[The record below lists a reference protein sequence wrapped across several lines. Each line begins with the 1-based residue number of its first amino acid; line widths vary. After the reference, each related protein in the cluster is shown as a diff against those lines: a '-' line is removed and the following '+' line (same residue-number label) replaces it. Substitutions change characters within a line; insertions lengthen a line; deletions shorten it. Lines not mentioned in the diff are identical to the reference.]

1 MNIRKTALRRGQTGQ
16 SLVETVLMLP
26 LLLLVLLNAVNFA
39 YFYLVALNLTAA
51 TRTGAL
57 YAMIGSSTPAGT
69 ALPPAAGTSSL
80 TASYLT
86 YQDMTG
92 ALNAPGSATVQVC
105 SAGLGVNGTGS
116 SQAAKCETC
125 TSSTF
130 GSATACGT
138 AGTGSPAPDA
148 DPEAPT
154 FVLNRVD
161 VIYTF
166 TPIIPG
172 TPFGLA
178 LLPLSACTASGG
190 SVTCT
195 FHRQVS
201 MRAMGS

>member
-1 MNIRKTALRRGQTGQ
+1 MNIRKTAWRRGQTGQ

-51 TRTGAL
+51 SRTGAL

-116 SQAAKCETC
+116 SQTAKCETC
-125 TSSTF
+125 TSSTTC
-130 GSATACGT
+130 GATP
-138 AGTGSPAPDA
+138 GTGSPAPDA

>member
-1 MNIRKTALRRGQTGQ
+1 MNIRKTALRRKQAGQ

-39 YFYLVALNLTAA
+39 YFYLVTLNLTAA
-51 TRTGAL
+51 SRTGSL
-57 YAMIGSSTPAGT
+57 YAMVGSATPAGT

-92 ALNAPGSATVQVC
+92 ALNAPGNATIQVC
-105 SAGLGVNGTGS
+105 SAGLGVSGSGS
-116 SQAAKCETC
+116 SQTALCETC

-130 GSATACGT
+130 GSATACGA
-138 AGTGSPAPDA
+138 AGAGSPTPDS

-161 VIYTF
+161 VIYSF
-166 TPIIPG
+166 SPIIPG

-190 SVTCT
+190 TVTCT
-195 FHRQVS
+195 FHRQLS

>member
-26 LLLLVLLNAVNFA
+26 LLLLVLLNAVNFG
-39 YFYLVALNLTAA
+39 YFYLVALNLTSAS
-51 TRTGAL
+51 RTGAL

-69 ALPPAAGTSSL
+69 ALPPATGTSPS

-92 ALNAPGSATVQVC
+92 ALNAPGSATIQIC
-105 SAGLGVNGTGS
+105 SAGLGVSGTGS
-116 SQAAKCETC
+116 SQTAQCQTC
-125 TSSTF
+125 TSSAA
-130 GSATACGT
+130 GSAFACGAT
-138 AGTGSPAPDA
+138 GTGSPAPDS
-148 DPEAPT
+148 DPEAPA

-161 VIYTF
+161 VTYAF
-166 TPIIPG
+166 TPLIPG

-178 LLPLSACTASGG
+178 LLPLSACTASGAT
-190 SVTCT
+190 VTCT

>member
-1 MNIRKTALRRGQTGQ
+1 MNIRKTALGRGQTGQ

-39 YFYLVALNLTAA
+39 YFYLVTLNLTAA
-51 TRTGAL
+51 SRTGSL

-69 ALPPAAGTSSL
+69 ALPPAAGTSSQ

-92 ALNAPGSATVQVC
+92 ALNAPGSATIQVC
-105 SAGLGVNGTGS
+105 SAQLGVNGTGS
-116 SQAAKCETC
+116 SQAANCETC
-125 TSSTF
+125 TSSTY

-138 AGTGSPAPDA
+138 AGTGSPVPDA
-148 DPEAPT
+148 DPEAPA

-161 VIYTF
+161 VAYSF
-166 TPIIPG
+166 SPLIPG

-178 LLPLSACTASGG
+178 LLPLSACTATGAT
-190 SVTCT
+190 VTCT